1 MRWLGGILVV
11 GLALAPTYAFNQDGQ
26 YDDVPDHIRQ
36 WFQKQRSPQGVPCC
50 NIADGHPTEDDIR
63 GNFYFVPNPM
73 DENGPWVKVPPEAVI
88 QNSKNPNG
96 SAVVWYVIQNG
107 NTIYV
112 RCFVPGPRG

>member
-1 MRWLGGILVV
+1 MK
-11 GLALAPTYAFNQDGQ
+11 LALLLLLLGSTAVHWKPEYAQ
-26 YDDVPDHIRQ
+26 VSPEIRD
-36 WFQKQRSPQGVPCC
+36 WFQKQRSPIGVPCC
-50 NIADGHPTEDDIR
+50 DISDGHPTEDDIR

-88 QNSKNPNG
+88 NGSKNPNG